1 MTMVAGQPPWW
12 RCRTGRTGTPR
23 AVLTRT
29 GWYRNAS
36 DLALPPGYMAASA
49 DADAVPGTLPGSDEL
64 RVRARLLGMRLGF
77 GGAA

>member
-12 RCRTGRTGTPR
+12 RCRTGRTGAPR

-29 GWYRNAS
+29 GWYRSAF
-36 DLALPPGYMAASA
+36 DLALPPGYAAAAA
-49 DADAVPGTLPGSDEL
+49 DADATPGALLEGDERRL
-64 RVRARLLGMRLGF
+64 QARLLGMGLGF